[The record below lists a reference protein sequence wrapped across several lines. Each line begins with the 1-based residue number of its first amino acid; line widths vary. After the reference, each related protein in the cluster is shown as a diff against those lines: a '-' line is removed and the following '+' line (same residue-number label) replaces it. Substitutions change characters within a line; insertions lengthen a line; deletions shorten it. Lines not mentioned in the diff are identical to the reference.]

1 MRKKYLS
8 ALLFGA
14 LLFASAGTF
23 QSCKDYDDDIKNLE
37 EQLNQK
43 ASLEDLNAKV
53 EQLNTAVSEAKTTAQ
68 EALDKAQEALD
79 KANQG
84 GTEGVSEDEMNAA
97 IEAAKAEIEKQM
109 EKLAKLEDVE
119 AKLAEMQKTLDAA
132 VGATEEQMQELRTQ
146 VEALTVQV
154 MNVIGSR
161 LTSVTLIPEMH
172 INGIPAITFTTLQY
186 TPQTYKVNTHKDV
199 VKGDH
204 STTPWLD
211 HVDAGKPLYIS
222 TEKNEVNY
230 QLNPNIGITNE
241 DVNTPS
247 FDCIT
252 STNITRATEIL
263 NNKPIEV
270 TGYDVK
276 DGVMTVTFKKNSEY
290 LGETLGT
297 TGEAHG
303 DGKKENFYM
312 ASLKTPIAEK
322 NLTDAE
328 KEAGE
333 DVYVNSE
340 YSRIEEIVAE
350 PYLANSRTDFT
361 KAKNNAF
368 ANETQTDAEGEFY
381 VHYHDSICLYNS
393 GNDEMVDVRAPYDEP
408 LDLSKLVTVCATDVE
423 NHKTHYEL
431 DNYADYGLEF
441 HFAMAEGKYL
451 QGDLET
457 DEQEFGKILNGHL
470 LKSEVYDVD
479 LADDEYSKTS
489 IGREPIV
496 RVSLVD
502 AKNNNNLVAQRYIK
516 VRWTGE
522 KSQTIPAV
530 DLGTNDISCH
540 DMWKQLFS
548 QQMNEDIY
556 HQVKFDGDQSISKT
570 QFHTIY
576 TEMAITGLRKD
587 GQAIDLS
594 TLTYTTDR
602 KNWNEGTDRVE
613 VDGAEE
619 ILNNMDLV
627 FAMLPDAKDNTSY
640 NLIWAMNPETVGKLA
655 ENNGKYASTY
665 EIDVEYIDPAGLN
678 GNIKQTFKQT
688 IEAPTQT
695 FSYQGTYW
703 ADGKGEGVFN
713 VNPIVFNTKYDGW
726 TGAEQ
731 PHEYPGVAANGCKLK
746 DYSHIEADLVNGY
759 IYEPTK
765 EKPTSV
771 AQFIQKIRNCAD
783 VKFVFDKD
791 KFANYD
797 YLAGYTTDAEGTQLW
812 KGSVGT
818 AVDNDRTPNYNIN
831 ESDMGIFDYKQ
842 VDNLAATINNFM
854 GATETE
860 NKKNL
865 PWDLDETLGTG
876 KDECKAIIRL
886 HEKDDLNG
894 TSAANA
900 LVGKKVPVKLVVAYN
915 DYNVVPVQE
924 FEVMFITPLTIDG
937 TIGDN
942 FVDAMVDGS
951 FLSVAEN
958 FTFTDWNGYK
968 VARVTPATPANEK
981 EEFAHQLYDYYAVN
995 EVTFLTDQTTTS
1007 LAYDAATNTYIH
1019 KDGVTDG
1026 KLPTGRSLKQMEW
1039 DESKP
1044 KADAEVVKSDPT
1056 HLAYFNNSGTPVNV
1070 DYEMFIDV
1078 TVKYKWGNL
1087 PKNDIKVKVSKAEG
1101 IE

>member
-23 QSCKDYDDDIKNLE
+23 QSCKDYDDDIDNLK
-37 EQLNQK
+37 EQLDQK

-97 IEAAKAEIEKQM
+97 IEAAKAEIEKEM

-119 AKLAEMQKTLDAA
+119 AKIKAMQETLDAT
-132 VGATEEQMQELRTQ
+132 VGATEEQLQNLQTQ

-172 INGIPAITFTTLQY
+172 INGIPAITFTTLQ
-186 TPQTYKVNTHKDV
+186 
-199 VKGDH
+199 
-204 STTPWLD
+204 
-211 HVDAGKPLYIS
+211 
-222 TEKNEVNY
+222 
-230 QLNPNIGITNE
+230 
-241 DVNTPS
+241 
-247 FDCIT
+247 
-252 STNITRATEIL
+252 
-263 NNKPIEV
+263 
-270 TGYDVK
+270 
-276 DGVMTVTFKKNSEY
+276 
-290 LGETLGT
+290 
-297 TGEAHG
+297 
-303 DGKKENFYM
+303 
-312 ASLKTPIAEK
+312 
-322 NLTDAE
+322 
-328 KEAGE
+328 
-333 DVYVNSE
+333 
-340 YSRIEEIVAE
+340 
-350 PYLANSRTDFT
+350 
-361 KAKNNAF
+361 
-368 ANETQTDAEGEFY
+368 
-381 VHYHDSICLYNS
+381 
-393 GNDEMVDVRAPYDEP
+393 
-408 LDLSKLVTVCATDVE
+408 
-423 NHKTHYEL
+423 
-431 DNYADYGLEF
+431 
-441 HFAMAEGKYL
+441 
-451 QGDLET
+451 
-457 DEQEFGKILNGHL
+457 
-470 LKSEVYDVD
+470 
-479 LADDEYSKTS
+479 
-489 IGREPIV
+489 
-496 RVSLVD
+496 
-502 AKNNNNLVAQRYIK
+502 
-516 VRWTGE
+516 
-522 KSQTIPAV
+522 
-530 DLGTNDISCH
+530 
-540 DMWKQLFS
+540 
-548 QQMNEDIY
+548 
-556 HQVKFDGDQSISKT
+556 
-570 QFHTIY
+570 
-576 TEMAITGLRKD
+576 ITGLRKD
-587 GQAIDLS
+587 GQNIDLS
-594 TLTYTTDR
+594 TLNYTTDA
-602 KNWNEGTDRVE
+602 NDWNEGTDRVE
-613 VDGAEE
+613 VDGGEA
-619 ILNNMDLV
+619 IKNDKDLV

-640 NLIWAMNPETVGKLA
+640 NLVWAMNPETVGKLA
-655 ENNGKYASTY
+655 GSNGKYASTY

-688 IEAPTQT
+688 IEAPTQE

-713 VNPIVFNTKYDGW
+713 VNPIVFNTNNDGW
-726 TGAEQ
+726 AGTEQ
-731 PHEYPGVAANGCKLK
+731 SHVYPGATNGCELQ

-765 EKPTSV
+765 QKPTSV

-818 AVDNDRTPNYNIN
+818 AVDNDQTPNNNIN
-831 ESDMGIFDYKQ
+831 ESDMGIYDYVQ
-842 VDNLAATINNFM
+842 DDNLAATINNFM

-865 PWDLDETLGTG
+865 PWDLNETLGTG
-876 KDECKAIIRL
+876 EDECKAIIRL
-886 HEKDDLNG
+886 HEKDGLNG
-894 TSAANA
+894 TAAANA

-968 VARVTPATPANEK
+968 VARVTPTTPASEK
-981 EEFAHQLYDYYAVN
+981 ESYAHQLYDYYAVN

-1026 KLPTGRSLKQMEW
+1026 KLPTGRSLKQMNW
-1039 DESKP
+1039 DESQP
-1044 KADAEVVKSDPT
+1044 KSTATETSADPT

-1070 DYEMFIDV
+1070 DYEMFVDV